1 MSPTAEPTATF
12 FFNVYFKK
20 KVIMPVSPM
29 VLVIVALIDFEKYR
43 RWLAWNE
50 DADDVFYMAYYN
62 ASLAENHTSLL
73 NVS

>member
-1 MSPTAEPTATF
+1 
-12 FFNVYFKK
+12 
-20 KVIMPVSPM
+20 M